1 MQEMQSK
8 YWTVDEIAETLRVNP
23 QTIRRYLQSGKLNG
37 VRLQGCWRISDADLQ
52 NFIENRTKKKNKP
65 LYIHNGKKN

>member
-23 QTIRRYLQSGKLNG
+23 QTIRRYLQSGKLSG
-37 VRLQGCWRISDADLQ
+37 VKLQGSWRISDADLQ
-52 NFIENRTKKKNKP
+52 NFIENRTNKKK
-65 LYIHNGKKN
+65 